1 MTDCKAHKCWCKDL
15 AQSDKDQVRESLRI
29 MQERIAALEV
39 LPKFQFEYHNSVFER
54 IEKIEKVFKNIL
66 ASDEVLCF
74 QEPEKQTPQVIS
86 GPYRCPLCEGHGSV
100 MISDKTADGPRKYHL
115 EHHACNSCKGSGLV
129 WR

>member
-15 AQSDKDQVRESLRI
+15 AQSEKDQVRESLRI
-29 MQERIAALEV
+29 MQNRL
-39 LPKFQFEYHNSVFER
+39 NR
-54 IEKIEKVFKNIL
+54 IEKVFKHIL
-66 ASDEVLCF
+66 DRGEVLYF
-74 QEPEKQTPQVIS
+74 QEPEKQSPQVIS